1 MALYDGLRVMWSPRW
16 PSSGLRRLLVRLQI
30 PSRPLDGSNAEGGA
44 ARVSND
50 NGGLWLSLVERFV
63 RDEEVVGS
71 NPASPTTA
79 APRI

>member
-1 MALYDGLRVMWSPRW
+1 VFQLTGAASSSLRHP
-16 PSSGLRRLLVRLQI
+16 LVRVKI

-50 NGGLWLSLVERFV
+50 KGGLWLSLVERFV

-71 NPASPTTA
+71 NPASPTTVSA
-79 APRI
+79 RI